1 MKERESFGSRLGFI
15 LVSAGCAIGIGNVW
29 KFPYLA
35 GENGGGL
42 FVLFYFIFLLI
53 MGVPVM
59 SMELAIGRRSR
70 KSGAEG
76 FREIEKKGSKWH
88 IVGYTSIIGCYLLM
102 MFYTSVAGWMI
113 SYFWKFLSGS
123 FSSSM
128 DKSAVSS
135 VFTGMLSSTSDSLV
149 FMTISVVIGMGVCA
163 LGLKNGVEKITK
175 VMMMGL
181 LALIII
187 LAIHSLTLPGAMEG
201 LKFYLVPSIGTLKE
215 KGVLSVVVAAMNQ
228 AFFTLSLGICAMEIF
243 GTYMSKENTLFSEA
257 FRISLL
263 DTFVAVVSGLIIFPS
278 CFSFSISPD
287 AGPSLIFVTLPNVF
301 INMKGGRVWGTL
313 FFVFMSFAALSTVI
327 AVFEN
332 IISFAIDL
340 TGCSRKKAIAV
351 NLIVI
356 IVLSMPCLLGFN
368 VLSGF
373 APFGPG
379 SVVLDLEDFIISN
392 NLLPL
397 GSLVY
402 LLFCTS
408 KYGWGFKNFTA
419 EADSGSGLKFPK
431 WARFYVS
438 YILPVIVLIIFIQ
451 GYYNKFF
458 AG

>member
-135 VFTGMLSSTSDSLV
+135 VFTDMLSSTSDSLV

-278 CFSFSISPD
+278 CFSFSVSPD

-332 IISFAIDL
+332 IIASFMDNYKW
-340 TGCSRKKAIAV
+340 SRRK
-351 NLIVI
+351 
-356 IVLSMPCLLGFN
+356 
-368 VLSGF
+368 
-373 APFGPG
+373 
-379 SVVLDLEDFIISN
+379 SVVINFISILLLSLPCALENNLLKGVTILGNKGVLDSWDFLVSN
-392 NLLPL
+392 LLLPL
-397 GSLVY
+397 GSIAII
-402 LLFCTS
+402 LFCVWRN
-408 KYGWGFKNFTA
+408 GWGWNEYLKEANTGKGIKMPGSKAVKIYLGVVLPILVFTVMIL
-419 EADSGSGLKFPK
+419 GL
-431 WARFYVS
+431 
-438 YILPVIVLIIFIQ
+438 L
-451 GYYNKFF
+451 
-458 AG
+458 

>member
-42 FVLFYFIFLLI
+42 FVLFYFILLLI

-135 VFTGMLSSTSDSLV
+135 VFFNMLSSTSDSLV
-149 FMTISVVIGMGVCA
+149 FMTLSVVIGMGVCA

-187 LAIHSLTLPGAMEG
+187 LAIHSLTLPGAKEG

-332 IISFAIDL
+332 IIASFMDNYKW
-340 TGCSRKKAIAV
+340 SRRK
-351 NLIVI
+351 
-356 IVLSMPCLLGFN
+356 
-368 VLSGF
+368 
-373 APFGPG
+373 
-379 SVVLDLEDFIISN
+379 SVVINFISILLLSLPCALENNLLKGVTILGGKGVLDSWDFLVSN
-392 NLLPL
+392 LLLPL
-397 GSLVY
+397 GSIAII
-402 LLFCTS
+402 LFCVWRN
-408 KYGWGFKNFTA
+408 GWGWNEYLKEANTGKGIKMPGSKAVKIYLGVVLPILVFTVMIL
-419 EADSGSGLKFPK
+419 GL
-431 WARFYVS
+431 
-438 YILPVIVLIIFIQ
+438 L
-451 GYYNKFF
+451 
-458 AG
+458 

>member
-76 FREIEKKGSKWH
+76 FREIERKGSKWH

-135 VFTGMLSSTSDSLV
+135 VFTDMLSSTSDSLV
-149 FMTISVVIGMGVCA
+149 FMTLSVVIGMGVCA

-332 IISFAIDL
+332 IIASFMDNYKW
-340 TGCSRKKAIAV
+340 SRRK
-351 NLIVI
+351 
-356 IVLSMPCLLGFN
+356 
-368 VLSGF
+368 
-373 APFGPG
+373 
-379 SVVLDLEDFIISN
+379 SVVINFISILLLSLPCALENNLLKGVTILGNKGVLDSWDFLVSN
-392 NLLPL
+392 LLLPL
-397 GSLVY
+397 GSIAII
-402 LLFCTS
+402 LFCVWRN
-408 KYGWGFKNFTA
+408 GWGWNEYLKEANTGKGIKMPGSKAVKIYLGVVLPILVFTVMIL
-419 EADSGSGLKFPK
+419 GL
-431 WARFYVS
+431 
-438 YILPVIVLIIFIQ
+438 L
-451 GYYNKFF
+451 
-458 AG
+458 

>member
-149 FMTISVVIGMGVCA
+149 FMTLSVVIGMGVCA

-187 LAIHSLTLPGAMEG
+187 LAIHSITLPGAMEG

-332 IISFAIDL
+332 IIASFMDNYKW
-340 TGCSRKKAIAV
+340 SRRK
-351 NLIVI
+351 
-356 IVLSMPCLLGFN
+356 
-368 VLSGF
+368 
-373 APFGPG
+373 
-379 SVVLDLEDFIISN
+379 SVVINFISILLLSLPCALENNLLKGVTILGNKGVLDSWDFLVSN
-392 NLLPL
+392 LLLPL
-397 GSLVY
+397 GSIAII
-402 LLFCTS
+402 LFCVWRN
-408 KYGWGFKNFTA
+408 GWGWNEYLKEANTGKGIKMPGSKAVKIYLGVVLPILVFTVMIL
-419 EADSGSGLKFPK
+419 GL
-431 WARFYVS
+431 
-438 YILPVIVLIIFIQ
+438 L
-451 GYYNKFF
+451 
-458 AG
+458 

>member
-1 MKERESFGSRLGFI
+1 MKERESFGSRLGFV

-35 GENGGGL
+35 GENGGGF

-76 FREIEKKGSKWH
+76 FREIERKGSKWH

-135 VFTGMLSSTSDSLV
+135 VFTDMLSSTSDSLV
-149 FMTISVVIGMGVCA
+149 FMTLSVVIGMGVCA

-332 IISFAIDL
+332 IIASFMDNYKW
-340 TGCSRKKAIAV
+340 SRRK
-351 NLIVI
+351 
-356 IVLSMPCLLGFN
+356 
-368 VLSGF
+368 
-373 APFGPG
+373 
-379 SVVLDLEDFIISN
+379 SVVINFISILLLSLPCALENNLLKGVTILGNKGVLDSWDFLVSN
-392 NLLPL
+392 LLLPL
-397 GSLVY
+397 GSIAII
-402 LLFCTS
+402 LFCVWRN
-408 KYGWGFKNFTA
+408 GWGWNEYLKEANTGKGIKMPGSKAVKIYLGVVLPILVFTVMIL
-419 EADSGSGLKFPK
+419 GL
-431 WARFYVS
+431 
-438 YILPVIVLIIFIQ
+438 L
-451 GYYNKFF
+451 
-458 AG
+458 

>member
-149 FMTISVVIGMGVCA
+149 FMTLSVVIGMGVCA

-332 IISFAIDL
+332 IIASFMDNYKW
-340 TGCSRKKAIAV
+340 SRKK
-351 NLIVI
+351 
-356 IVLSMPCLLGFN
+356 
-368 VLSGF
+368 
-373 APFGPG
+373 
-379 SVVLDLEDFIISN
+379 SVVINFISVLLLSLPCALENNLLKGVTILGNKGVLDSWDFLVSN
-392 NLLPL
+392 LLLPL
-397 GSLVY
+397 GSIAII
-402 LLFCTS
+402 LFCVWRN
-408 KYGWGFKNFTA
+408 GWGWNEYLKEANTGKGIKMPGSKAVKIYLGVVLPILVFTVMIL
-419 EADSGSGLKFPK
+419 GL
-431 WARFYVS
+431 
-438 YILPVIVLIIFIQ
+438 L
-451 GYYNKFF
+451 
-458 AG
+458 

>member
-1 MKERESFGSRLGFI
+1 MKERESFGSRLGFV

-35 GENGGGL
+35 GENGGGF

-76 FREIEKKGSKWH
+76 FREIERKGSKWH

-332 IISFAIDL
+332 IIASFMDNYKW
-340 TGCSRKKAIAV
+340 SRRK
-351 NLIVI
+351 
-356 IVLSMPCLLGFN
+356 
-368 VLSGF
+368 
-373 APFGPG
+373 
-379 SVVLDLEDFIISN
+379 SVVINFISILLLSLPCALENNLLKGVTILGNKGVLDSWDFLVSN
-392 NLLPL
+392 LLLPL
-397 GSLVY
+397 GSIAII
-402 LLFCTS
+402 LFCVWRN
-408 KYGWGFKNFTA
+408 GWGWNEYLKEANTGKGIKMPGSKAVKIYLGVVLPILVFTVMIL
-419 EADSGSGLKFPK
+419 GL
-431 WARFYVS
+431 
-438 YILPVIVLIIFIQ
+438 L
-451 GYYNKFF
+451 
-458 AG
+458 

>member
-149 FMTISVVIGMGVCA
+149 FMTLSVVIGMGVCA

-332 IISFAIDL
+332 IIASFMDNYKW
-340 TGCSRKKAIAV
+340 SRKK
-351 NLIVI
+351 
-356 IVLSMPCLLGFN
+356 
-368 VLSGF
+368 
-373 APFGPG
+373 
-379 SVVLDLEDFIISN
+379 SVVINFISILLLSLPCALENNLLKGVTILGNKGVLDSWDFLVSN
-392 NLLPL
+392 LLLPL
-397 GSLVY
+397 GSIAII
-402 LLFCTS
+402 LFCVWRN
-408 KYGWGFKNFTA
+408 GWGWNEYLKEANTGKGIKMPGSKAVKIYLGVVLPILVFTVMIL
-419 EADSGSGLKFPK
+419 GL
-431 WARFYVS
+431 
-438 YILPVIVLIIFIQ
+438 L
-451 GYYNKFF
+451 
-458 AG
+458 

>member
-135 VFTGMLSSTSDSLV
+135 VFFNMLSSTSDSLV
-149 FMTISVVIGMGVCA
+149 FMTLSVVIGMGVCA

-278 CFSFSISPD
+278 CFSFSVSPD

-332 IISFAIDL
+332 IIASFMDNYKW
-340 TGCSRKKAIAV
+340 SRRK
-351 NLIVI
+351 
-356 IVLSMPCLLGFN
+356 
-368 VLSGF
+368 
-373 APFGPG
+373 
-379 SVVLDLEDFIISN
+379 SVVINFISILLLSLPCALENNLLKGVTILGNKGVLDSWDFLVSN
-392 NLLPL
+392 LLLPL
-397 GSLVY
+397 GSIAII
-402 LLFCTS
+402 LFCVWRN
-408 KYGWGFKNFTA
+408 GWGWNEYLKEANTGKGIKMPGSKAVKIYLGVVLPILVFTVMIL
-419 EADSGSGLKFPK
+419 GL
-431 WARFYVS
+431 
-438 YILPVIVLIIFIQ
+438 L
-451 GYYNKFF
+451 
-458 AG
+458 

>member
-35 GENGGGL
+35 GENGGGF

-76 FREIEKKGSKWH
+76 FREIERKGSKWH

-135 VFTGMLSSTSDSLV
+135 VFTDMLSSSSDSLV
-149 FMTISVVIGMGVCA
+149 FMTLSVVIGMGVCA

-332 IISFAIDL
+332 IIASFMDNYKW
-340 TGCSRKKAIAV
+340 SRRK
-351 NLIVI
+351 
-356 IVLSMPCLLGFN
+356 
-368 VLSGF
+368 
-373 APFGPG
+373 
-379 SVVLDLEDFIISN
+379 SVVINFISILLLSLPCALENNLLKGVTILGNKGVLDSWDFLVSN
-392 NLLPL
+392 LLLPL
-397 GSLVY
+397 GSIAII
-402 LLFCTS
+402 LFCVWRN
-408 KYGWGFKNFTA
+408 GWGWNEYLKEANTGKGIKMPGSKAVKIYLGVVLPILVFTVMIL
-419 EADSGSGLKFPK
+419 GL
-431 WARFYVS
+431 
-438 YILPVIVLIIFIQ
+438 L
-451 GYYNKFF
+451 
-458 AG
+458 

>member
-135 VFTGMLSSTSDSLV
+135 VFTDMLSSSSDSLV
-149 FMTISVVIGMGVCA
+149 FMTLSVVIGMGVCA

-301 INMKGGRVWGTL
+301 LNMKGGRVWGTL

-332 IISFAIDL
+332 IIASFMDNYKW
-340 TGCSRKKAIAV
+340 SRKK
-351 NLIVI
+351 
-356 IVLSMPCLLGFN
+356 
-368 VLSGF
+368 
-373 APFGPG
+373 
-379 SVVLDLEDFIISN
+379 SVVINFISILLLSLPCALENNLLKGVTILGNKGVLDSWDFLVSN
-392 NLLPL
+392 LLLPL
-397 GSLVY
+397 GSIAII
-402 LLFCTS
+402 LFCVWRN
-408 KYGWGFKNFTA
+408 GWGWNEYLKEANTGKGIKMPGSKAVKIYLGVVLPILVFTVMIL
-419 EADSGSGLKFPK
+419 GL
-431 WARFYVS
+431 
-438 YILPVIVLIIFIQ
+438 L
-451 GYYNKFF
+451 
-458 AG
+458 

>member
-135 VFTGMLSSTSDSLV
+135 VFFNMLSSTSDSLV
-149 FMTISVVIGMGVCA
+149 FMTLSVVIGMGVCA

-181 LALIII
+181 LVLIII

-332 IISFAIDL
+332 IIASFMDNYSW
-340 TGCSRKKAIAV
+340 SRKK
-351 NLIVI
+351 
-356 IVLSMPCLLGFN
+356 
-368 VLSGF
+368 
-373 APFGPG
+373 
-379 SVVLDLEDFIISN
+379 SVVINFISILLLSLPCALENNLLKGVTILGNKGVLDSWDFLVSN
-392 NLLPL
+392 LLLPL
-397 GSLVY
+397 GSIAII
-402 LLFCTS
+402 LFCVWRN
-408 KYGWGFKNFTA
+408 GWGWNEYLKEANTGKGIKMPGSKAVKIYLGVVLPILVFTVMIL
-419 EADSGSGLKFPK
+419 GL
-431 WARFYVS
+431 
-438 YILPVIVLIIFIQ
+438 L
-451 GYYNKFF
+451 
-458 AG
+458 

>member
-135 VFTGMLSSTSDSLV
+135 VFTDMLSSTSDSLV
-149 FMTISVVIGMGVCA
+149 FMTLSVVIGMGVCA

-187 LAIHSLTLPGAMEG
+187 LAIHSLTLPGAKEG

-332 IISFAIDL
+332 IIASFMDNYKW
-340 TGCSRKKAIAV
+340 SRKK
-351 NLIVI
+351 
-356 IVLSMPCLLGFN
+356 
-368 VLSGF
+368 
-373 APFGPG
+373 
-379 SVVLDLEDFIISN
+379 SVVINFISILLLSLPCALENNLLKGVTILGNKGVLDSWDFLVSN
-392 NLLPL
+392 LLLPL
-397 GSLVY
+397 GSIAII
-402 LLFCTS
+402 LFCVWRN
-408 KYGWGFKNFTA
+408 GWGWNEYLKEANTGKGIKMPGSKAVKIYLGVVLPILVFTVMIL
-419 EADSGSGLKFPK
+419 GL
-431 WARFYVS
+431 
-438 YILPVIVLIIFIQ
+438 L
-451 GYYNKFF
+451 
-458 AG
+458 

>member
-35 GENGGGL
+35 GENGGGF

-76 FREIEKKGSKWH
+76 FREIERKGSKWH

-135 VFTGMLSSTSDSLV
+135 VFTDMLSSTSDSLV
-149 FMTISVVIGMGVCA
+149 FMTLSVVIGMGVCA

-175 VMMMGL
+175 VMMVGL

-187 LAIHSLTLPGAMEG
+187 LAIHSLTLPGAKEG

-332 IISFAIDL
+332 IIASFMDNYKW
-340 TGCSRKKAIAV
+340 SRKK
-351 NLIVI
+351 
-356 IVLSMPCLLGFN
+356 
-368 VLSGF
+368 
-373 APFGPG
+373 
-379 SVVLDLEDFIISN
+379 SVVINFISILLLSLPCALENNLLKGVTILGNKGVLDSWDFLVSN
-392 NLLPL
+392 LLLPL
-397 GSLVY
+397 GSIAII
-402 LLFCTS
+402 LFCVWRN
-408 KYGWGFKNFTA
+408 GWGWNEYLKEANTGKGIKMPGSKAVKIYLGVVLPILVFTVMIL
-419 EADSGSGLKFPK
+419 GL
-431 WARFYVS
+431 
-438 YILPVIVLIIFIQ
+438 L
-451 GYYNKFF
+451 
-458 AG
+458 

>member
-135 VFTGMLSSTSDSLV
+135 VFTDMLSSTSDSLV
-149 FMTISVVIGMGVCA
+149 FMTLSVVIGMGVCA

-332 IISFAIDL
+332 IIASFMDNYKW
-340 TGCSRKKAIAV
+340 SRKK
-351 NLIVI
+351 
-356 IVLSMPCLLGFN
+356 
-368 VLSGF
+368 
-373 APFGPG
+373 
-379 SVVLDLEDFIISN
+379 SVVINFISILLLSLPCALENNLLKGVTILGNKGVLDSWDFLVSN
-392 NLLPL
+392 LLLPL
-397 GSLVY
+397 GSIAII
-402 LLFCTS
+402 LFCVWRN
-408 KYGWGFKNFTA
+408 GWGWNEYLKEANTGKGIKMPGSKAVKMYLGVVLPILVFTVMIL
-419 EADSGSGLKFPK
+419 GL
-431 WARFYVS
+431 
-438 YILPVIVLIIFIQ
+438 L
-451 GYYNKFF
+451 
-458 AG
+458 

>member
-149 FMTISVVIGMGVCA
+149 FMTLSVVIGMGVCA

-332 IISFAIDL
+332 IIASFMDNYKW
-340 TGCSRKKAIAV
+340 SRRK
-351 NLIVI
+351 
-356 IVLSMPCLLGFN
+356 
-368 VLSGF
+368 
-373 APFGPG
+373 
-379 SVVLDLEDFIISN
+379 SVVINFISILLLSLPCALENNLLKGVTILGNKGVLDSWDFLVSN
-392 NLLPL
+392 LLLPL
-397 GSLVY
+397 GSIAII
-402 LLFCTS
+402 LFCVWRN
-408 KYGWGFKNFTA
+408 GWGWNEYLKEANTGKGIKMPGSKAVKIYLGVVLPILVFTVMIL
-419 EADSGSGLKFPK
+419 GL
-431 WARFYVS
+431 
-438 YILPVIVLIIFIQ
+438 L
-451 GYYNKFF
+451 
-458 AG
+458 

>member
-135 VFTGMLSSTSDSLV
+135 VFTDMLSSTSDSLV
-149 FMTISVVIGMGVCA
+149 FITLSVVIGMGVCA

-332 IISFAIDL
+332 IIASFMDNYSW
-340 TGCSRKKAIAV
+340 SRKK
-351 NLIVI
+351 
-356 IVLSMPCLLGFN
+356 
-368 VLSGF
+368 
-373 APFGPG
+373 
-379 SVVLDLEDFIISN
+379 SVVINFISILLLSLPCALENNLLKGVTILGNKGVLDSWDFLVSN
-392 NLLPL
+392 LLLPL
-397 GSLVY
+397 GSIAII
-402 LLFCTS
+402 LFCVWRN
-408 KYGWGFKNFTA
+408 GWGWNEYLKEANTGKGIKMPGSKAVKMYLGVVLPILVFTVMIL
-419 EADSGSGLKFPK
+419 GL
-431 WARFYVS
+431 
-438 YILPVIVLIIFIQ
+438 L
-451 GYYNKFF
+451 
-458 AG
+458 

>member
-149 FMTISVVIGMGVCA
+149 FMTLSVVIGMGICA

-332 IISFAIDL
+332 IIASFMDNYKW
-340 TGCSRKKAIAV
+340 SRKK
-351 NLIVI
+351 
-356 IVLSMPCLLGFN
+356 
-368 VLSGF
+368 
-373 APFGPG
+373 
-379 SVVLDLEDFIISN
+379 SVVINFISILLLSLPCALENNLLKGVTILGNKGVLDSWDFLVSN
-392 NLLPL
+392 LLLPL
-397 GSLVY
+397 GSIAII
-402 LLFCTS
+402 LFCVWRN
-408 KYGWGFKNFTA
+408 GWGWNEYLKEANTGKGIKMPGSKAVKIYLGVVLPILVFTVMIL
-419 EADSGSGLKFPK
+419 GL
-431 WARFYVS
+431 
-438 YILPVIVLIIFIQ
+438 L
-451 GYYNKFF
+451 
-458 AG
+458 

>member
-35 GENGGGL
+35 GENGGGF
-42 FVLFYFIFLLI
+42 FVLVYFIFLLI

-113 SYFWKFLSGS
+113 SYFWKFHSGS

-135 VFTGMLSSTSDSLV
+135 VFTDMLSSTSDSLV
-149 FMTISVVIGMGVCA
+149 FMTLSVVIGMGVCA

-332 IISFAIDL
+332 IIASFMDNYKW
-340 TGCSRKKAIAV
+340 SRRK
-351 NLIVI
+351 
-356 IVLSMPCLLGFN
+356 
-368 VLSGF
+368 
-373 APFGPG
+373 
-379 SVVLDLEDFIISN
+379 SVVINFISILLLSLPCALENNLLKGVTILGNKGVLDSWDFLVSN
-392 NLLPL
+392 LLLPL
-397 GSLVY
+397 GSIAII
-402 LLFCTS
+402 LFCVWRN
-408 KYGWGFKNFTA
+408 GWGWNEYLKEANTGKGIKMPGSKAVKMYLGVVLPILVFTVMIL
-419 EADSGSGLKFPK
+419 GL
-431 WARFYVS
+431 
-438 YILPVIVLIIFIQ
+438 L
-451 GYYNKFF
+451 
-458 AG
+458 

>member
-135 VFTGMLSSTSDSLV
+135 VFTDMLSSTSDSLV

-332 IISFAIDL
+332 IIASFMDNYKW
-340 TGCSRKKAIAV
+340 SRKK
-351 NLIVI
+351 
-356 IVLSMPCLLGFN
+356 
-368 VLSGF
+368 
-373 APFGPG
+373 
-379 SVVLDLEDFIISN
+379 SVVINFISILLLSLPCALENNLLKGVTILGNKGVLDSWDFLVSN
-392 NLLPL
+392 LLLPL
-397 GSLVY
+397 GSIAII
-402 LLFCTS
+402 LFCVWRN
-408 KYGWGFKNFTA
+408 GWGWNEYLKEANTGKGIKMPGSKAVKIYLGVVLPILVFTVMIL
-419 EADSGSGLKFPK
+419 GL
-431 WARFYVS
+431 
-438 YILPVIVLIIFIQ
+438 L
-451 GYYNKFF
+451 
-458 AG
+458 

>member
-76 FREIEKKGSKWH
+76 FREIERKGSKWH
-88 IVGYTSIIGCYLLM
+88 IIGYTSIIGCYLLM

-135 VFTGMLSSTSDSLV
+135 VFTDMLSSTSDSLV

-278 CFSFSISPD
+278 CFSFSVSPD

-332 IISFAIDL
+332 IIASFMDNYKW
-340 TGCSRKKAIAV
+340 SRRK
-351 NLIVI
+351 
-356 IVLSMPCLLGFN
+356 
-368 VLSGF
+368 
-373 APFGPG
+373 
-379 SVVLDLEDFIISN
+379 SVVINFISILLLSLPCALENNLLKGVTILGNKGVLDSWDFLVSN
-392 NLLPL
+392 LLLPL
-397 GSLVY
+397 GSIAII
-402 LLFCTS
+402 LFCVWRN
-408 KYGWGFKNFTA
+408 GWGWNEYLKEANTGKGIKMPGSKAVKIYLGVVLPILVFTVMIL
-419 EADSGSGLKFPK
+419 GL
-431 WARFYVS
+431 
-438 YILPVIVLIIFIQ
+438 L
-451 GYYNKFF
+451 
-458 AG
+458 

>member
-135 VFTGMLSSTSDSLV
+135 VFFNMLSSTSDSLV

-175 VMMMGL
+175 VMMVGL

-278 CFSFSISPD
+278 CFSFSVSPD

-332 IISFAIDL
+332 IIASFMDNYKW
-340 TGCSRKKAIAV
+340 SRRK
-351 NLIVI
+351 
-356 IVLSMPCLLGFN
+356 
-368 VLSGF
+368 
-373 APFGPG
+373 
-379 SVVLDLEDFIISN
+379 SVVINFISILLLSLPCALENNLLKGVTILGNKGVLDSWDFLVSN
-392 NLLPL
+392 LLLPL
-397 GSLVY
+397 GSIAII
-402 LLFCTS
+402 LFCVWRN
-408 KYGWGFKNFTA
+408 GWGWNEYLKEANTGKGIKMPGSKAVKIYLGVVLPILVFTVMIL
-419 EADSGSGLKFPK
+419 GL
-431 WARFYVS
+431 
-438 YILPVIVLIIFIQ
+438 L
-451 GYYNKFF
+451 
-458 AG
+458 

>member
-1 MKERESFGSRLGFI
+1 
-15 LVSAGCAIGIGNVW
+15 
-29 KFPYLA
+29 
-35 GENGGGL
+35 
-42 FVLFYFIFLLI
+42 
-53 MGVPVM
+53 M

-135 VFTGMLSSTSDSLV
+135 VFTDMLSSTSDSLV
-149 FMTISVVIGMGVCA
+149 FMTLSVVIGMGVCA

-332 IISFAIDL
+332 IIASFMDNYKW
-340 TGCSRKKAIAV
+340 SRRK
-351 NLIVI
+351 
-356 IVLSMPCLLGFN
+356 
-368 VLSGF
+368 
-373 APFGPG
+373 
-379 SVVLDLEDFIISN
+379 SVVINFISILLLSLPCALENNLLKGVTILGGKGVLDSWDFLVSN
-392 NLLPL
+392 LLLPL
-397 GSLVY
+397 GSIAII
-402 LLFCTS
+402 LFCVWRN
-408 KYGWGFKNFTA
+408 GWGWNEYLKEANTGKGIKMPGSKAVKIYLGVVLPILVFTVMIL
-419 EADSGSGLKFPK
+419 GL
-431 WARFYVS
+431 
-438 YILPVIVLIIFIQ
+438 L
-451 GYYNKFF
+451 
-458 AG
+458 

>member
-1 MKERESFGSRLGFI
+1 MKERESFGSRLGFV

-76 FREIEKKGSKWH
+76 FREIERKGSKWH

-135 VFTGMLSSTSDSLV
+135 VFTDMLSSSSDSLV
-149 FMTISVVIGMGVCA
+149 FMMLSVVIGMGVCA

-332 IISFAIDL
+332 IIASFMDNYSW
-340 TGCSRKKAIAV
+340 SRKK
-351 NLIVI
+351 
-356 IVLSMPCLLGFN
+356 
-368 VLSGF
+368 
-373 APFGPG
+373 
-379 SVVLDLEDFIISN
+379 SVVINFISILLLSLPCALENNLLKGVTILGNKGVLDSWDFLVSN
-392 NLLPL
+392 LLLPL
-397 GSLVY
+397 GSIAII
-402 LLFCTS
+402 LFCVWRN
-408 KYGWGFKNFTA
+408 GWGWNEYLKEANTGKGIKMPGSKAVKIYLGVVLPILVFTVMIL
-419 EADSGSGLKFPK
+419 GL
-431 WARFYVS
+431 
-438 YILPVIVLIIFIQ
+438 L
-451 GYYNKFF
+451 
-458 AG
+458 

>member
-42 FVLFYFIFLLI
+42 FVLFYFILLLI

-149 FMTISVVIGMGVCA
+149 FMTLSVVIGMGVCA

-332 IISFAIDL
+332 IIASFMDNYKW
-340 TGCSRKKAIAV
+340 SRKK
-351 NLIVI
+351 
-356 IVLSMPCLLGFN
+356 
-368 VLSGF
+368 
-373 APFGPG
+373 
-379 SVVLDLEDFIISN
+379 SVVINFISILLLSLPCALENNLLKGVTILGNKGVLDSWDFLVSN
-392 NLLPL
+392 LLLPL
-397 GSLVY
+397 GSIAII
-402 LLFCTS
+402 LFCVWRN
-408 KYGWGFKNFTA
+408 GWGWNEYLKEANTGKGIKMPGSKAVKIYLGVVLPILVFTVMIL
-419 EADSGSGLKFPK
+419 GL
-431 WARFYVS
+431 
-438 YILPVIVLIIFIQ
+438 L
-451 GYYNKFF
+451 
-458 AG
+458 

>member
-76 FREIEKKGSKWH
+76 FREIEKKGSKGH

-135 VFTGMLSSTSDSLV
+135 VFTDMLSSSSDSLV
-149 FMTISVVIGMGVCA
+149 FMTLSVVIGMGVCA

-332 IISFAIDL
+332 IIASFMDNYKW
-340 TGCSRKKAIAV
+340 SRKK
-351 NLIVI
+351 
-356 IVLSMPCLLGFN
+356 
-368 VLSGF
+368 
-373 APFGPG
+373 
-379 SVVLDLEDFIISN
+379 SVVINFISILLLSLPCALENNLLKGVTILGNKGVLDSWDFLVSN
-392 NLLPL
+392 LLLPL
-397 GSLVY
+397 GSIAII
-402 LLFCTS
+402 LFCVWRN
-408 KYGWGFKNFTA
+408 GWGWNEYLKEANTGKGIKMPGSKAVKIYLGVVLPILVFTVMIL
-419 EADSGSGLKFPK
+419 GL
-431 WARFYVS
+431 
-438 YILPVIVLIIFIQ
+438 L
-451 GYYNKFF
+451 
-458 AG
+458 

>member
-35 GENGGGL
+35 GENGGGF

-149 FMTISVVIGMGVCA
+149 FMTLSVVIGMGVCA

-332 IISFAIDL
+332 IIASFMDNYKW
-340 TGCSRKKAIAV
+340 SRKK
-351 NLIVI
+351 
-356 IVLSMPCLLGFN
+356 
-368 VLSGF
+368 
-373 APFGPG
+373 
-379 SVVLDLEDFIISN
+379 SVVINFISILLLSLPCALENNLLKGVTILGNKGVLDSWDFLVSN
-392 NLLPL
+392 LLLPL
-397 GSLVY
+397 GSIAII
-402 LLFCTS
+402 LFCVWRN
-408 KYGWGFKNFTA
+408 GWGWNEYLKEANTGKGIKMPGSKAVKIYLGVVLPILVFTVMIL
-419 EADSGSGLKFPK
+419 GL
-431 WARFYVS
+431 
-438 YILPVIVLIIFIQ
+438 L
-451 GYYNKFF
+451 
-458 AG
+458 

>member
-135 VFTGMLSSTSDSLV
+135 VFSNMLSSTSDSLV
-149 FMTISVVIGMGVCA
+149 FMTLSVVIGMGVCA

-228 AFFTLSLGICAMEIF
+228 AFFTLSLGICSMEIF

-332 IISFAIDL
+332 IIASFMDNYSW
-340 TGCSRKKAIAV
+340 SRKK
-351 NLIVI
+351 
-356 IVLSMPCLLGFN
+356 
-368 VLSGF
+368 
-373 APFGPG
+373 
-379 SVVLDLEDFIISN
+379 SVVINFISILLLSLPCALENNLLKGVTILGNKGVLDSWDFLVSN
-392 NLLPL
+392 LLLPL
-397 GSLVY
+397 GSIAII
-402 LLFCTS
+402 LFCVWRN
-408 KYGWGFKNFTA
+408 GWGWNEYLKEANTGKGIKMPGSKAVKIYLGVVLPILVFTVMIL
-419 EADSGSGLKFPK
+419 GL
-431 WARFYVS
+431 
-438 YILPVIVLIIFIQ
+438 L
-451 GYYNKFF
+451 
-458 AG
+458 

>member
-135 VFTGMLSSTSDSLV
+135 VFTDMLSSTSDSLV
-149 FMTISVVIGMGVCA
+149 FMTLSVVIGMGVCA

-175 VMMMGL
+175 VVMMGL

-278 CFSFSISPD
+278 CFSFSVSPD

-332 IISFAIDL
+332 IIASFMDNYKW
-340 TGCSRKKAIAV
+340 SRRK
-351 NLIVI
+351 
-356 IVLSMPCLLGFN
+356 
-368 VLSGF
+368 
-373 APFGPG
+373 
-379 SVVLDLEDFIISN
+379 SVVINFISILLLSLPCALENNLLKGVTILGNKGVLDSWDFLVSN
-392 NLLPL
+392 LLLPL
-397 GSLVY
+397 GSIAII
-402 LLFCTS
+402 LFCVWRN
-408 KYGWGFKNFTA
+408 GWGWNEYLKEANTGKGIKMPGSKAVKIYLGVVLPILVFTVMIL
-419 EADSGSGLKFPK
+419 GL
-431 WARFYVS
+431 
-438 YILPVIVLIIFIQ
+438 L
-451 GYYNKFF
+451 
-458 AG
+458 

>member
-149 FMTISVVIGMGVCA
+149 FMTLSVVIGMGVCA

-301 INMKGGRVWGTL
+301 INMRGGRVWGTL

-332 IISFAIDL
+332 IIASFMDNYKW
-340 TGCSRKKAIAV
+340 SRKK
-351 NLIVI
+351 
-356 IVLSMPCLLGFN
+356 
-368 VLSGF
+368 
-373 APFGPG
+373 
-379 SVVLDLEDFIISN
+379 SVVINFISILLLSLPCALENNLLKGVTILGDKGVLDSWDFLVSN
-392 NLLPL
+392 LLLPL
-397 GSLVY
+397 GSIAII
-402 LLFCTS
+402 LFCVWRN
-408 KYGWGFKNFTA
+408 GWGWNEYLKEANTGKGIKMPGSKAVKIYLGVVLPILVFTVMIL
-419 EADSGSGLKFPK
+419 GL
-431 WARFYVS
+431 
-438 YILPVIVLIIFIQ
+438 L
-451 GYYNKFF
+451 
-458 AG
+458 

>member
-128 DKSAVSS
+128 DKSSVSS
-135 VFTGMLSSTSDSLV
+135 VFTDMLSSSSDSLV
-149 FMTISVVIGMGVCA
+149 FMTLSVVIGMGVCA

-332 IISFAIDL
+332 IIASFMDNYKW
-340 TGCSRKKAIAV
+340 SRRK
-351 NLIVI
+351 
-356 IVLSMPCLLGFN
+356 
-368 VLSGF
+368 
-373 APFGPG
+373 
-379 SVVLDLEDFIISN
+379 SVVINFISILLLSLPCALENNLLKGVTILGNKGVLDSWDFLVSN
-392 NLLPL
+392 LLLPL
-397 GSLVY
+397 GSIAII
-402 LLFCTS
+402 LFCVWRN
-408 KYGWGFKNFTA
+408 GWGWNEYLKEANTGKGIKMPGSKAVKIYLGVVLPILVFTVMIL
-419 EADSGSGLKFPK
+419 GL
-431 WARFYVS
+431 
-438 YILPVIVLIIFIQ
+438 L
-451 GYYNKFF
+451 
-458 AG
+458 

>member
-35 GENGGGL
+35 GENGGGF

-76 FREIEKKGSKWH
+76 FREIERKGSKWH

-135 VFTGMLSSTSDSLV
+135 VFTDMLSSTSDSLV

-187 LAIHSLTLPGAMEG
+187 LAIHSLTLPGAKEG

-332 IISFAIDL
+332 IIASFMDNYKW
-340 TGCSRKKAIAV
+340 SRRK
-351 NLIVI
+351 
-356 IVLSMPCLLGFN
+356 
-368 VLSGF
+368 
-373 APFGPG
+373 
-379 SVVLDLEDFIISN
+379 SVVINFISILLLSLPCALENNLLKGVTILGNKGVLDSWDFLVSN
-392 NLLPL
+392 LLLPL
-397 GSLVY
+397 GSIAII
-402 LLFCTS
+402 LFCVWRN
-408 KYGWGFKNFTA
+408 GWGWNEYLKEANTGKGIKMPGSKAVKIYLGVVLPILVFTVMIL
-419 EADSGSGLKFPK
+419 GLF
-431 WARFYVS
+431 
-438 YILPVIVLIIFIQ
+438 
-451 GYYNKFF
+451 
-458 AG
+458 

>member
-1 MKERESFGSRLGFI
+1 
-15 LVSAGCAIGIGNVW
+15 
-29 KFPYLA
+29 
-35 GENGGGL
+35 
-42 FVLFYFIFLLI
+42 
-53 MGVPVM
+53 M

-76 FREIEKKGSKWH
+76 FREIERKGSKWH

-135 VFTGMLSSTSDSLV
+135 VFTDMLSSSSDSLV
-149 FMTISVVIGMGVCA
+149 FMTLSVVIGMGVCA

-332 IISFAIDL
+332 IIASFMDNYKW
-340 TGCSRKKAIAV
+340 SRKK
-351 NLIVI
+351 
-356 IVLSMPCLLGFN
+356 
-368 VLSGF
+368 
-373 APFGPG
+373 
-379 SVVLDLEDFIISN
+379 SVVINFISILLLSLPCALENNLLKGVTILGNKGVLDSWDFLVSN
-392 NLLPL
+392 LLLPL
-397 GSLVY
+397 GSIAII
-402 LLFCTS
+402 LFCVWRN
-408 KYGWGFKNFTA
+408 GWGWNEYLKEANTGKGIKMPGSKAVKIYLGVVLPILVFTVMIL
-419 EADSGSGLKFPK
+419 GL
-431 WARFYVS
+431 
-438 YILPVIVLIIFIQ
+438 L
-451 GYYNKFF
+451 
-458 AG
+458 